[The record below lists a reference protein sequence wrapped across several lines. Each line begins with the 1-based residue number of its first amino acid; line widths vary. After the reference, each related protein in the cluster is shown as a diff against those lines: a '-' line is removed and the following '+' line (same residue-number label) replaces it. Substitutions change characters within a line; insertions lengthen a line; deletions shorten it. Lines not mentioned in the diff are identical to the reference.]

1 MMRRMNTPRTV
12 HAALLACLTLSVQ
25 QATAQPNR
33 NNLWLGGFQQLAG
46 PPGGGIRIEFD
57 DNSREVYPLPSWIGF
72 KRTNANI
79 TDSEGNLQFSTNGAF
94 LGNALG
100 DTLDNGAGLNP
111 SPYNNLYPEGLHIAQ
126 ACLILPKPESATEY
140 YLVHNTADR
149 NVPSNFALRLY
160 LSVVDM
166 SLNGGMGAVVLK
178 NHVQLSDSLIAGR
191 ITAVRHANGRDWWV
205 LCHRRGNDVYYRMLV
220 TPSGIS
226 DPQQQAIGINRVFAS
241 GQACFS
247 PQGDRFACYRG
258 NQGEDLEI
266 FDFDRCT
273 GLLSNPVHIVIDDAN
288 IAGGVAFSPNGRYLY
303 VSSVEHLY
311 QFDTWATDI
320 AASRVTIAIWDGF
333 YSPSP
338 PFATVF
344 DIAQLAPDG
353 KIYIGTGNSTL
364 HLHVINEPDQGGLAC
379 GMVQHGVELP
389 RYFMNSLPNHPNYH
403 LGPVDGSVCDSLG
416 IDSHVR
422 EEEMAAALRVYPNP
436 SSGVFSLGYAA
447 QAQAGELALYNAA
460 GQAVLR
466 ERLPA
471 WSTVH
476 NVHLQ
481 APPGM
486 YHARLRWGNQRVS
499 TRIII
504 TEP

>member
-1 MMRRMNTPRTV
+1 MMRRMNTPRTL
-12 HAALLACLTLSVQ
+12 HAALLAFTTLSAP
-25 QATAQPNR
+25 QAVAQSR
-33 NNLWLGGFQQLAG
+33 SNLWLGGFEDQS
-46 PPGGGIRIEFD
+46 PPPWGGVD
-57 DNSREVYPLPSWIGF
+57 LGF
-72 KRTNANI
+72 TSESLSVAPATRVIDFFRTNANI

-100 DTLDNGAGLNP
+100 DTLLNGTGLNP
-111 SPYNNLYPEGLHIAQ
+111 SNYTSNYPEGLHISQ
-126 ACLILPKPESATEY
+126 ACLILPKPEAPGIY
-140 YLVHNTADR
+140 FLIHNTVDLYTPGSPAQ
-149 NVPSNFALRLY
+149 RLY
-160 LSVVDM
+160 LTTVDM
-166 SLNGGMGAVVLK
+166 NQNNGLGVAVSKNLVL
-178 NHVQLSDSLIAGR
+178 LTDTLAAGR

-205 LCHRRGNDVYYRMLV
+205 LCQQLASNVYHRLLV
-220 TPSGIS
+220 TPAGIS
-226 DPQQQAIGINRVFAS
+226 EAQQQSIGEQRQYS
-241 GQACFS
+241 GGQACFS

-258 NQGEDLEI
+258 NQGDDLDI

-273 GLLSNPVHIVIDDAN
+273 GLLSNPLRIVINDAN
-288 IAGGVAFSPNGRYLY
+288 IAGGLAFSPNGRYLY
-303 VSSVEHLY
+303 VSSVEHVY
-311 QFDTWATDI
+311 QFDTWASDI
-320 AASRVTIAIWDGF
+320 ASSRVTIAVWDGF

-338 PFATVF
+338 PFATMF

-353 KIYIGTGNSTL
+353 KIYIATGNGTL
-364 HLHVINEPDQGGLAC
+364 HLHVINEPDLPGFNC

-460 GQAVLR
+460 GQVVLR
-466 ERLPA
+466 AHLPA

-486 YHARLRWGNQRVS
+486 YHARLRWGNQRAS